1 MENHVSIRS
10 KEDCSALLREH
21 GVTPTAQRVAV
32 AWALFSQHGHLCAEE
47 VFERVN
53 AEGRHVSKATIYN
66 TLSLFVRKGLVREV
80 IADPTK
86 VFYDPNTRP
95 HHHFYD
101 TETGRLIDI
110 DGEQV
115 KVMGLPPLPE
125 GTELEGVD
133 VVVRLRPQP

>member
-1 MENHVSIRS
+1 MENPKRIGS
-10 KEDCSALLREH
+10 KEESAEWLREH
-21 GVTPTAQRVAV
+21 HVTPTAQRVAV
-32 AWALFSQHGHLCAEE
+32 ARVLFSQHDHLCAEE

-53 AEGRHVSKATIYN
+53 AQGQHVSKATIYN
-66 TLSLFVRKGLVREV
+66 TLSLFVKKGLVREV

-110 DGEQV
+110 DGDTV
-115 KVMGLPPLPE
+115 DVVGLPPLPE
-125 GTELEGVD
+125 GTELEGVE
-133 VVVRLRPQP
+133 VVVRLRAHP